1 MFVVD
6 TNVICYLLMPGER
19 TAAAE
24 RLYRTDPEWIAPRLW
39 LDELLNVLA
48 TSERQAFLDAEQAA
62 AILRDAVDLMQDGT
76 YEVPPERVLAI
87 ARRTGCSAYDSQF
100 VALAEDRHLKLN
112 TWDRK
117 ILERCPELAVAP
129 R

>member
-1 MFVVD
+1 MIVVD

-48 TSERQAFLDAEQAA
+48 TSERQAFLDADQAA

-100 VALAEDRHLKLN
+100 VALAEDRYLKLN

>member
-1 MFVVD
+1 VIVVD

-48 TSERQAFLDAEQAA
+48 TSERQAFLDADQAA

-100 VALAEDRHLKLN
+100 IALAEDRHLKLN

>member
-1 MFVVD
+1 VIVVD

-48 TSERQAFLDAEQAA
+48 TSERQAFLDADQAA

>member
-1 MFVVD
+1 MIVVD

-24 RLYRTDPEWIAPRLW
+24 RLYRADPEWIAPRLW

-48 TSERQAFLDAEQAA
+48 TSERQAFLDADQAA

>member
-1 MFVVD
+1 MIVVD

-24 RLYRTDPEWIAPRLW
+24 RLYRCDPEWIAPRLW

-62 AILRDAVDLMQDGT
+62 AILSDAVDLMQDGT

-100 VALAEDRHLKLN
+100 IALAEDRHLKLH

-117 ILERCPELAVAP
+117 ILERCPDLAVAP

>member
-1 MFVVD
+1 MIVVD

-48 TSERQAFLDAEQAA
+48 TSERQAFLDADQAA

-100 VALAEDRHLKLN
+100 VALAEDHHLKLN

-129 R
+129 K

>member
-1 MFVVD
+1 MIVVD

-100 VALAEDRHLKLN
+100 VSLAEDRHLKLN

>member
-1 MFVVD
+1 MIVVD

>member
-1 MFVVD
+1 VIVVD

-48 TSERQAFLDAEQAA
+48 TSERQAFLDADQAA

-100 VALAEDRHLKLN
+100 IALAEDRHLKLN

-129 R
+129 K

>member
-1 MFVVD
+1 MIVVD

-48 TSERQAFLDAEQAA
+48 TSERQAFLDADQAA

-87 ARRTGCSAYDSQF
+87 ARRTGCSADDSQF

>member
-1 MFVVD
+1 MIVVD

-48 TSERQAFLDAEQAA
+48 TSERQAFLDADQAA

-129 R
+129 K

>member
-1 MFVVD
+1 MIVVD

-48 TSERQAFLDAEQAA
+48 TSERQAFLDADQAA

-100 VALAEDRHLKLN
+100 IALAEDRHLKLN

>member
-1 MFVVD
+1 MIVVD

-24 RLYRTDPEWIAPRLW
+24 RLYRADPEWIAPRLW

-62 AILRDAVDLMQDGT
+62 YHGPGTCTGGPRRDGGT
-76 YEVPPERVLAI
+76 CP
-87 ARRTGCSAYDSQF
+87 RRP
-100 VALAEDRHLKLN
+100 L
-112 TWDRK
+112 
-117 ILERCPELAVAP
+117 P
-129 R
+129 RA

>member
-1 MFVVD
+1 MIVVD

-24 RLYRTDPEWIAPRLW
+24 RLYRADPEWIAPRLW

-62 AILRDAVDLMQDGT
+62 AILRDAVDLMQEGT

-87 ARRTGCSAYDSQF
+87 ARRTGCSAYDSRF
-100 VALAEDRHLKLN
+100 VALAEDRHLKLH
-112 TWDRK
+112 TWDQK

>member
-1 MFVVD
+1 MIVVD
-6 TNVICYLLMPGER
+6 TNVICYLLMPGEH

-24 RLYRTDPEWIAPRLW
+24 RLYRADPEWIAPRLW

-87 ARRTGCSAYDSQF
+87 ARRTGCSAYDSQ
-100 VALAEDRHLKLN
+100 VIALAEDRHLKLH

>member
-1 MFVVD
+1 MIVVD

-48 TSERQAFLDAEQAA
+48 TSERQAFLDADQAA

-100 VALAEDRHLKLN
+100 IALAEDRHLKLN

-129 R
+129 K

>member
-1 MFVVD
+1 MIVVD

-48 TSERQAFLDAEQAA
+48 TSERQAFLDADQAA

>member
-1 MFVVD
+1 MIVVD

-24 RLYRTDPEWIAPRLW
+24 RLYGADPEWIAPRLW

-48 TSERQAFLDAEQAA
+48 TSERQTFLYAEQAA

-129 R
+129 K